1 MTLRV
6 GTRASPLARI
16 QANAVIE
23 RLRAG
28 GIDAKAVPLSTRGD
42 RSLGGDLSTHV
53 GQFVT
58 GLDARLLKDEVD
70 LTVHSSKDVPIDLNE
85 SVLQLA
91 LLERAPPHDILL
103 FPADQDHLPTL
114 EETLADVSATVDA
127 VDALRHLAK
136 GAHVGTVSVRR
147 QASLLSHRPDLLPI
161 AIRGAV
167 DTRMQRLVEGR
178 ADALL
183 LAEAGLRRLADHDAL
198 EPEHRQLR
206 ALRLSL
212 VTWPCA
218 PGQGAIAVHAARDS
232 LLDLETL
239 RVLLDHAPTT
249 AAVREERR
257 ILAQLGGGC
266 LSPVAAYVDEGN
278 ANVAVAAPDWRTSAA
293 RRRPTEVHRWEGPVQ
308 AFVTP
313 SWSNDNRAPETGAL
327 RLITTASSSR
337 LTDEAALSNVT
348 VVHQQV
354 LTFEHATEAWPRD
367 VVPEGA
373 PRRTWPWL
381 LLSSPSAARMVIE
394 GLHLC
399 PDLARLPWAA
409 LGRGTAL
416 AALER
421 GHTVA
426 FCAEAEDGS
435 SFASALIDAVNADVP
450 LLLPR
455 SDQARPG
462 LLDGLIAAGRTVRAW
477 TAYRTIQAT
486 IEPIHVDPND
496 VLLVTSPSAVR
507 AWRGTGHSV
516 PNHVLCM
523 GEASE
528 RALHE
533 EAEFQSTSV
542 HRLHGPSAEALRL
555 WWASHQEE
563 AKWT

>member
-28 GIDAKAVPLSTRGD
+28 GIDAEAVPLSTRGD

-58 GLDARLLKDEVD
+58 GLDARLLNGDVD

-91 LLERAPPHDILL
+91 LLERAPPHDLLL
-103 FPADQDHLPTL
+103 FPPHHSRLPTL
-114 EETLADVSATVDA
+114 EETLDDPTTA
-127 VDALRHLAK
+127 VDATEALAHLPD
-136 GAHVGTVSVRR
+136 GAHLGTVSVRR
-147 QASLLSHRPDLLPI
+147 QASLLHQRPDLLPI

-167 DTRMQRLVEGR
+167 DTRLQRLLEGR

-183 LAEAGLRRLADHDAL
+183 LAEAGLRRLADNGAL
-198 EPEHRQLR
+198 NPDYRQLR
-206 ALRLSL
+206 ALRLNLES
-212 VTWPCA
+212 WPCA

-232 LLDLETL
+232 LLDLESL
-239 RVLLDHAPTT
+239 RVLLDHAHTS

-266 LSPVAAYVDEGN
+266 LSPVAAYVNQGT
-278 ANVAVAAPDWRTSAA
+278 ANVAVAAPGWRSSAA
-293 RRRPTEVHRWEGPVQ
+293 RRRPPEVQRWEGPAQ
-308 AFVTP
+308 AFAPP
-313 SWSNDNRAPETGAL
+313 SWSEERPEGETGAH

-354 LTFEHATEAWPRD
+354 LKFEHLADGWPKD
-367 VVPEGA
+367 IIPEGA

-381 LLSSPSAARMVIE
+381 LLSSPSAARMIIE

-426 FCAEAEDGS
+426 FCAEAEDGA
-435 SFASALIDAVNADVP
+435 SFAAALIDALDPEVA

-455 SDQARPG
+455 SDQARPA
-462 LLDGLIAAGRTVRAW
+462 LLERLEAAGRQVQAW
-477 TAYRTIQAT
+477 TAYRTMQAD
-486 IEPIHVDPND
+486 IEPIEVQASD
-496 VLLVTSPSAVR
+496 VLLVTSPSAIR

-516 PNHVLCM
+516 PDNVLCM

-528 RALHE
+528 RALRE
-533 EAEFQSTSV
+533 EDEFQTTSV
-542 HRLHGPSAEALRL
+542 HRLHGPSAEALRT
-555 WWASHQEE
+555 WWTAHQGG
-563 AKWT
+563 TR

>member
-28 GIDAKAVPLSTRGD
+28 GINAEAVPLSTRGD

-58 GLDARLLKDEVD
+58 GLDARLLNGDVD

-91 LLERAPPHDILL
+91 LLERAPPHDLLL
-103 FPADQDHLPTL
+103 FPAQHKHLPSL
-114 EETLADVSATVDA
+114 DETLRDSETKVDA
-127 VDALRHLAK
+127 VDAFSHLGQ

-147 QASLLSHRPDLLPI
+147 QASLLHHRPDLLPI

-167 DTRMQRLVEGR
+167 DTRMQRLLEGR

-198 EPEHRQLR
+198 GTEHRQLR
-206 ALRLSL
+206 ALRLNL
-212 VTWPCA
+212 ETWPCA

-232 LLDLETL
+232 LLDLESL
-239 RVLLDHAPTT
+239 RVLLDHAPTST
-249 AAVREERR
+249 AVREERR
-257 ILAQLGGGC
+257 ILAQMGGGC
-266 LSPVAAYVDEGN
+266 LSPVAAYVDQGT
-278 ANVAVAAPDWRTSAA
+278 AHVAVAAPGWRTSAA
-293 RRRPTEVHRWEGPVQ
+293 RRRPPEINQWEGPVQ
-308 AFVTP
+308 AF
-313 SWSNDNRAPETGAL
+313 APPTWPENGPEAETGPL

-348 VVHQQV
+348 VVHRQV
-354 LTFEHATEAWPRD
+354 LRFEHLTEGWPTD
-367 VVPEGA
+367 IIPEGA

-426 FCAEAEDGS
+426 FCAEAEDGAG
-435 SFASALIDAVNADVP
+435 FATALIDALGADVP

-455 SDQARPG
+455 SDQARPALLEG
-462 LLDGLIAAGRTVRAW
+462 LKTAGRTVQAW
-477 TAYRTIQAT
+477 TAYRTVQAA
-486 IEPIHVDPND
+486 IEPIQIRPDD
-496 VLLVTSPSAVR
+496 VLLITSPSAVR
-507 AWRGTGHSV
+507 AWRGTGHGV
-516 PNHVLCM
+516 PNNVLCM

-528 RALHE
+528 RALRE

-542 HRLHGPSAEALRL
+542 HRLHGPSAEALRT
-555 WWASHQEE
+555 WWTAHQEE

>member
-28 GIDAKAVPLSTRGD
+28 GIDAEAVPLSTRGD

-58 GLDARLLKDEVD
+58 GLDARLLNGDVD

-91 LLERAPPHDILL
+91 LLERAPPHDLLL
-103 FPADQDHLPTL
+103 FPSHHSRLPTL
-114 EETLADVSATVDA
+114 EETLDDPTTA
-127 VDALRHLAK
+127 VDATEALAHLPD
-136 GAHVGTVSVRR
+136 GAHLGTVSVRR
-147 QASLLSHRPDLLPI
+147 QASLLHQRPDLLPI

-167 DTRMQRLVEGR
+167 DTRLQRLLEGR

-183 LAEAGLRRLADHDAL
+183 LAEAGLRRLADNGAL
-198 EPEHRQLR
+198 NPDYRQLR
-206 ALRLSL
+206 ALRLNLES
-212 VTWPCA
+212 WPCA

-232 LLDLETL
+232 LLDLESL
-239 RVLLDHAPTT
+239 RVLLDHAHTS

-266 LSPVAAYVDEGN
+266 LSPVAAYVNQGT
-278 ANVAVAAPDWRTSAA
+278 ANVAVAAPGWRSSAA
-293 RRRPTEVHRWEGPVQ
+293 RRRPPEVQRWEGPAQ
-308 AFVTP
+308 AFSPP
-313 SWSNDNRAPETGAL
+313 SWSEESPEGETGAL

-348 VVHQQV
+348 VVNQQV
-354 LTFEHATEAWPRD
+354 LKFEHLTEGWPKD
-367 VVPEGA
+367 IIPEGA

-381 LLSSPSAARMVIE
+381 LLSSPSAARMIIE

-426 FCAEAEDGS
+426 FCAEAEDGA
-435 SFASALIDAVNADVP
+435 SFAAALIDALDPEVA

-455 SDQARPG
+455 SDQARPA
-462 LLDGLIAAGRTVRAW
+462 LLERLEAAGRQVQAW
-477 TAYRTIQAT
+477 TAYRTMQAD
-486 IEPIHVDPND
+486 IEPIEVQASD
-496 VLLVTSPSAVR
+496 VLLVTSPSAIR

-516 PNHVLCM
+516 PDNVLCM

-528 RALHE
+528 RALRE
-533 EAEFQSTSV
+533 EDEFQTTSV
-542 HRLHGPSAEALRL
+542 HRLHGPSAEALRT
-555 WWASHQEE
+555 WWTAHQGG
-563 AKWT
+563 TR

>member
-28 GIDAKAVPLSTRGD
+28 GIEAEAVPLSTRGD

-58 GLDARLLKDEVD
+58 GLDARLLNGDVD

-91 LLERAPPHDILL
+91 LLERAPPHDLLL
-103 FPADQDHLPTL
+103 FPPHHSRLPTL
-114 EETLADVSATVDA
+114 EETLDDATSA
-127 VDALRHLAK
+127 VDATEALAYLPD
-136 GAHVGTVSVRR
+136 GAHLGTVSVRR
-147 QASLLSHRPDLLPI
+147 QASLLHQRPDLLPI

-167 DTRMQRLVEGR
+167 DTRLQRLLEGR

-183 LAEAGLRRLADHDAL
+183 LAEAGLRRLADSGAL
-198 EPEHRQLR
+198 DPDYRQLR
-206 ALRLSL
+206 ALRLNLES
-212 VTWPCA
+212 WPCA

-232 LLDLETL
+232 LLDLESL
-239 RVLLDHAPTT
+239 RVLLDHAHTS

-266 LSPVAAYVDEGN
+266 LSPVAAYVNQGT
-278 ANVAVAAPDWRTSAA
+278 ANVAVAAPGWRSSAA
-293 RRRPTEVHRWEGPVQ
+293 RRRPPEVQRWEGPAQ
-308 AFVTP
+308 AFAPP
-313 SWSNDNRAPETGAL
+313 SWSEESPEGETGAL

-348 VVHQQV
+348 VVNQQV
-354 LTFEHATEAWPRD
+354 LKFEHLADGWPKD
-367 VVPEGA
+367 IIPEGA

-381 LLSSPSAARMVIE
+381 LLSSPSAARMIIE

-426 FCAEAEDGS
+426 FCAEAEDGA
-435 SFASALIDAVNADVP
+435 SFAAALIDALDPEVA

-455 SDQARPG
+455 SDQARPA
-462 LLDGLIAAGRTVRAW
+462 LLERLEAAGRQVQAW
-477 TAYRTIQAT
+477 TAYRTMQAD
-486 IEPIHVDPND
+486 IEPIEVQASD
-496 VLLVTSPSAVR
+496 VLLVTSPSAIR

-516 PNHVLCM
+516 PDNVLCM

-528 RALHE
+528 RALRE
-533 EAEFQSTSV
+533 EDEFQTTSV
-542 HRLHGPSAEALRL
+542 HRLRGPSAEALRT
-555 WWASHQEE
+555 WWTAHQGG
-563 AKWT
+563 TR

>member
-28 GIDAKAVPLSTRGD
+28 GIDAEAVPLSTRGD

-58 GLDARLLKDEVD
+58 GLDARLLNGDVD

-91 LLERAPPHDILL
+91 LLERAPPHDLLL
-103 FPADQDHLPTL
+103 FPPHHSGLPTL
-114 EETLADVSATVDA
+114 EETLSNLSTGVDA
-127 VDALRHLAK
+127 AEALSHLPE

-147 QASLLSHRPDLLPI
+147 QASLLHHRPDLLPI

-167 DTRMQRLVEGR
+167 DTRMQRLLEGR

-183 LAEAGLRRLADHDAL
+183 LAEAGLRRLSDHDAL
-198 EPEHRQLR
+198 ELEHRQLR
-206 ALRLSL
+206 ALRLNL
-212 VTWPCA
+212 EMWPCA

-232 LLDLETL
+232 LLDLESL
-239 RVLLDHAPTT
+239 RVLLDHAPTST
-249 AAVREERR
+249 AVREERR
-257 ILAQLGGGC
+257 ILAQMGGGC
-266 LSPVAAYVDEGN
+266 LSPVAAFVNQGT
-278 ANVAVAAPDWRTSAA
+278 AHVAVAAPGWRTSAA
-293 RRRPTEVHRWEGPVQ
+293 RRRPPEVNQWKGPVQ
-308 AFVTP
+308 AFATP
-313 SWSNDNRAPETGAL
+313 TWSEDGPEAETGTL

-354 LTFEHATEAWPRD
+354 LMFEHLTEGWPKD
-367 VVPEGA
+367 IIPQGA

-426 FCAEAEDGS
+426 FCAEAEDGAG
-435 SFASALIDAVNADVP
+435 FATALIDALGADVP

-455 SDQARPG
+455 SDQARPALLEG
-462 LLDGLIAAGRTVRAW
+462 LKNAGRTVQAW
-477 TAYRTIQAT
+477 TAYRTVQAA
-486 IEPIHVDPND
+486 IEPIQIRPDD
-496 VLLVTSPSAVR
+496 VLLITSPSAVR
-507 AWRGTGHSV
+507 AWRGTGHTV
-516 PNHVLCM
+516 PDNVLCM

-528 RALHE
+528 RALRE
-533 EAEFQSTSV
+533 EAEFQSTNV
-542 HRLHGPSAEALRL
+542 HRLHGPSAEALRT
-555 WWASHQEE
+555 WWTAHRGE

>member
-16 QANAVIE
+16 QADAVIQ
-23 RLRAG
+23 RLRDG
-28 GIDAKAVPLSTRGD
+28 GIEAEAVPLSTRGD

-58 GLDARLLKDEVD
+58 GLDAHLFSDDVD

-85 SVLQLA
+85 SVLQVA
-91 LLERAPPHDILL
+91 LLERAPAHDLLL
-103 FPADQDHLPTL
+103 FPAHHKHLPSL
-114 EETLADVSATVDA
+114 EETLKESETTVDA
-127 VDALRHLAK
+127 AEAFSHLATN
-136 GAHVGTVSVRR
+136 AHVGTVSVRR
-147 QASLLSHRPDLLPI
+147 QASLLHHRPDLLPI
-161 AIRGAV
+161 AIRGSI
-167 DTRMQRLVEGR
+167 DTRMRRLVEGR
-178 ADALL
+178 ADAML

-198 EPEHRQLR
+198 GVEHRQLR

-212 VTWPCA
+212 ESWPSA

-232 LLDLETL
+232 LFDLEAL
-239 RVLLDHAPTT
+239 RGLLDHPSTST
-249 AAVREERR
+249 AVREERR

-266 LSPVAAYVDEGN
+266 LSPVAAFVDQGK
-278 ANVAVAAPDWRTSAA
+278 ANVAVASPVWRTNAA
-293 RRRPTEVHRWEGPVQ
+293 RRRAPEINHWEGPVHG
-308 AFVTP
+308 FVPP
-313 SWSNDNRAPETGAL
+313 SWSEPGTTDGQGAL

-337 LTDEAALSNVT
+337 LTDEADLNNVT

-354 LTFEHATEAWPRD
+354 LSFEHIADAWPRD
-367 VVPEGA
+367 VISEES
-373 PRRTWPWL
+373 PRQTWPWL

-426 FCAEAEDGS
+426 FCAEAEDGAG
-435 SFASALIDAVNADVP
+435 FASALVDALDPEIP

-455 SDQARPG
+455 SDQARPA
-462 LLDGLIAAGRTVRAW
+462 LLKALTAAGRQVQAW
-477 TAYRTIQAT
+477 TAYRTTQAD
-486 IEPIHVDPND
+486 IEPIEVQDSD
-496 VLLVTSPSAVR
+496 VLLVTSPSAIR
-507 AWRGTGHSV
+507 AWRGTGHAV
-516 PNHVLCM
+516 PAHVLCM

-528 RALHE
+528 QALRDD
-533 EAEFQSTSV
+533 AEFQNTSV
-542 HRLHGPSAEALRL
+542 HRLHGPSAEALRT
-555 WWASHQEE
+555 WWRTHMEGE
-563 AKWT
+563 AWT

>member
-23 RLRAG
+23 RLRSG
-28 GIDAKAVPLSTRGD
+28 GIEAEAVPLSTRGD

-58 GLDARLLKDEVD
+58 GLDARLLNGDVD

-91 LLERAPPHDILL
+91 LLERAPPHDLLL
-103 FPADQDHLPTL
+103 FPPHHSRLPTL
-114 EETLADVSATVDA
+114 EETLDDPTTA
-127 VDALRHLAK
+127 VDATEALAHLPD
-136 GAHVGTVSVRR
+136 GAHLGTVSVRR
-147 QASLLSHRPDLLPI
+147 QASLLHQRPDLLPI

-167 DTRMQRLVEGR
+167 DTRLQRLLEGR

-183 LAEAGLRRLADHDAL
+183 LAEAGLRRLADNGAL
-198 EPEHRQLR
+198 NPDYRQLR
-206 ALRLSL
+206 ALRLNLKS
-212 VTWPCA
+212 WPCA
-218 PGQGAIAVHAARDS
+218 PGQGAIAVHAGRDS
-232 LLDLETL
+232 LLDLESL
-239 RVLLDHAPTT
+239 RVLLDHAHTS

-266 LSPVAAYVDEGN
+266 LSPVAAYVNQGT
-278 ANVAVAAPDWRTSAA
+278 ANVAVAAPGWRSSAA
-293 RRRPTEVHRWEGPVQ
+293 RRRPPEVQRWEGPAQ
-308 AFVTP
+308 AFAPP
-313 SWSNDNRAPETGAL
+313 SWSEESPEGETGAL

-354 LTFEHATEAWPRD
+354 LRFEHTTEGWPKD
-367 VVPEGA
+367 IIPEGA

-426 FCAEAEDGS
+426 FCAEAEDGA
-435 SFASALIDAVNADVP
+435 SFAVALIDAFGADVP
-450 LLLPR
+450 FLLPR
-455 SDQARPG
+455 SDQARPALLEG
-462 LLDGLIAAGRTVRAW
+462 LEAAGRQVYAW
-477 TAYRTIQAT
+477 TAYRTTQADV
-486 IEPIHVDPND
+486 EPIEVQASD
-496 VLLVTSPSAVR
+496 VLLVTSPSAIR
-507 AWRGTGHSV
+507 AWRGTGHAV
-516 PNHVLCM
+516 PGHVLCM

-528 RALHE
+528 RALRE
-533 EAEFQSTSV
+533 DAGFQSTRV
-542 HRLHGPSAEALRL
+542 HRLHGPSAEALRT
-555 WWASHQEE
+555 WWRTHMEDE
-563 AKWT
+563 AWT

>member
-23 RLRAG
+23 RLRTG
-28 GIDAKAVPLSTRGD
+28 GIEAEMVPLSTRGD

-58 GLDARLLKDEVD
+58 GLDARLLNGEIDI
-70 LTVHSSKDVPIDLNE
+70 TVHSSKDVPIDLNE
-85 SVLQLA
+85 SVLHLA
-91 LLERAPPHDILL
+91 LLERAPPHDLLL
-103 FPADQDHLPTL
+103 FPPHHSGLPTL
-114 EETLADVSATVDA
+114 EETLDDPTTTVDA
-127 VDALRHLAK
+127 NGALAHLPD
-136 GAHVGTVSVRR
+136 GAHLGTVSVRR
-147 QASLLSHRPDLLPI
+147 QAALLHHRPDLLPI

-167 DTRMQRLVEGR
+167 DTRMQRLIEGR

-198 EPEHRQLR
+198 KPEHRHLR
-206 ALRLSL
+206 ALRLNL
-212 VTWPCA
+212 MTWPCA

-232 LLDLETL
+232 LLDLEAL
-239 RVLLDHAPTT
+239 RVLLDHAPTST
-249 AAVREERR
+249 AVREERR

-266 LSPVAAYVDEGN
+266 LSPVAAYVNQGT
-278 ANVAVAAPDWRTSAA
+278 ANVAVASPGWRTSAA
-293 RRRPTEVHRWEGPVQ
+293 RRRPPEVRRWEGPAQ
-308 AFVTP
+308 AFAIP
-313 SWSNDNRAPETGAL
+313 SWSEESPEGETGAL
-327 RLITTASSSR
+327 RLITTASSNR

-354 LTFEHATEAWPRD
+354 LSFEHMTEGWPKD
-367 VVPEGA
+367 IIPEGA
-373 PRRTWPWL
+373 PRRTWPLL

-426 FCAEAEDGS
+426 FCAEAEDGA
-435 SFASALIDAVNADVP
+435 SFAAALIDAFAADVP

-455 SDQARPG
+455 SDQARPALLEG
-462 LLDGLIAAGRTVRAW
+462 LEAAGRQVQAW
-477 TAYRTIQAT
+477 TAYRTTQADV
-486 IEPIHVDPND
+486 EPIEVQDSD

-507 AWRGTGHSV
+507 AWRETGHAV
-516 PNHVLCM
+516 PDHVLCM

-528 RALHE
+528 RALRE
-533 EAEFQSTSV
+533 EAGFQTTRV
-542 HRLHGPSAEALRL
+542 HRLHGPSAEALRT
-555 WWASHQEE
+555 WWRTYMEDE
-563 AKWT
+563 AWT